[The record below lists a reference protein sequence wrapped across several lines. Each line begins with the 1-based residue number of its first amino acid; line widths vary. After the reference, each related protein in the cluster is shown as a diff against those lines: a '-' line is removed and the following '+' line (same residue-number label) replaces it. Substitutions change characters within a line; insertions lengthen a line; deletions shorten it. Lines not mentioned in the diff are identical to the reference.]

1 MLYSSQMLI
10 ISEWR
15 TDEWHFKSRNPKVN
29 EFNSIT
35 LLTNDWYMEVIYG
48 IPYPYDLE
56 DELTG
61 VLYRISFAENVYL
74 LKRPLTNHFL
84 QTFIPSMM
92 LSIVS
97 ASSVFIPLEIVP
109 GRMAL
114 SITSFLSLISLF
126 NGAR

>member
-1 MLYSSQMLI
+1 MLI

-29 EFNSIT
+29 EFNSVT

-56 DELTG
+56 HELTG
-61 VLYRISFAENVYL
+61 VQYTISFAKNVYL

-114 SITSFLSLISLF
+114 SITTFLSLISLF

>member
-1 MLYSSQMLI
+1 MLI

-35 LLTNDWYMEVIYG
+35 LLTNDWNMEVIYG

-61 VLYRISFAENVYL
+61 VLYRISFAENVYAAS
-74 LKRPLTNHFL
+74 KCNCTFPLCLIASKERNSSRL
-84 QTFIPSMM
+84 I
-92 LSIVS
+92 LSNIS
-97 ASSVFIPLEIVP
+97 YDIN
-109 GRMAL
+109 AL
-114 SITSFLSLISLF
+114 SGKIYRDQINNISKV
-126 NGAR
+126 NMISE

>member
-1 MLYSSQMLI
+1 MLI

-15 TDEWHFKSRNPKVN
+15 TDERHFKNRNPKVN
-29 EFNSIT
+29 DFNSIT
-35 LLTNDWYMEVIYG
+35 LLTNDWDMDVNYG
-48 IPYPYDLE
+48 IPYLYNIELE
-56 DELTG
+56 STG
-61 VLYRISFAENVYL
+61 VQYTISFAENVYL

-92 LSIVS
+92 LSVVS
-97 ASSVFIPLEIVP
+97 SASVFIPLEIVP

>member
-1 MLYSSQMLI
+1 M
-10 ISEWR
+10 
-15 TDEWHFKSRNPKVN
+15 N
-29 EFNSIT
+29 EFNSVT
-35 LLTNDWYMEVIYG
+35 LLTSDWDMEVNYG
-48 IPYPYDLE
+48 IPYQHDLE
-56 DELTG
+56 HEMTG
-61 VLYRISFAENVYL
+61 VKYRISLAENVYM

-92 LSIVS
+92 LSMIS
-97 ASSVFIPLEIVP
+97 ASSVFIPSKIVP